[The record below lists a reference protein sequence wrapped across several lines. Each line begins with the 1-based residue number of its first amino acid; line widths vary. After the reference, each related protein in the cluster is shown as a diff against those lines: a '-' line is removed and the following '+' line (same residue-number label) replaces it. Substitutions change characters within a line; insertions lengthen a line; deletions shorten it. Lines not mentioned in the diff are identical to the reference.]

1 MCLVKLGGV
10 ETRLLVDTGAQVSIV
25 PKPFWLEAAGG
36 GGDLVEYRGR
46 LKIANGDQ
54 MEVIGQWE
62 TTCQFDSLTV
72 VVDFVVADI
81 SPGEVLLGSDF
92 LVKFGA
98 KLDLKELCCYLMGK
112 KILYNCKLTF

>member
-25 PKPFWLEAAGG
+25 PKPFWLEATGG

-46 LKIANGDQ
+46 LKVANGDQ

-72 VVDFVVADI
+72 VVDFVVAV
-81 SPGEVLLGSDF
+81 SSVTGQ
-92 LVKFGA
+92 
-98 KLDLKELCCYLMGK
+98 
-112 KILYNCKLTF
+112 